1 MDVIKT
7 SLIIAIGITFYYL
20 LLQWPVDSPNNDKA
34 YSEDI
39 IVNTISDSE
48 PLLSQPLEPLSSLGE
63 SKEEVMS
70 EERSYYEIKNEN
82 LSLYMAPATGRFE
95 LSQLNKISKT
105 KDSQEP
111 FVVLGPTYDEGLNR
125 ENIYFANSG
134 FYTRSQGYLNPEFS
148 KISQE
153 STGWWW
159 NRLHTRRFL

>member
-63 SKEEVMS
+63 SKEEVVS
-70 EERSYYEIKNEN
+70 CLLYTSPSPRDGL
-82 LSLYMAPATGRFE
+82 LSRMPSSA
-95 LSQLNKISKT
+95 
-105 KDSQEP
+105 
-111 FVVLGPTYDEGLNR
+111 
-125 ENIYFANSG
+125 
-134 FYTRSQGYLNPEFS
+134 
-148 KISQE
+148 
-153 STGWWW
+153 
-159 NRLHTRRFL
+159 